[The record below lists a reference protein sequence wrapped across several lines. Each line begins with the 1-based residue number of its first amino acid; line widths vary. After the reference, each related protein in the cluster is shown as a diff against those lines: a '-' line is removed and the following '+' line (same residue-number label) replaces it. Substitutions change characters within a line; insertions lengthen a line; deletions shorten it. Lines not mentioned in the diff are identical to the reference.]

1 MAALLTWHH
10 NCCHFHDEI
19 TPFSTPHHLSIT
31 ARCNKTKIQDT
42 ILISVIGK
50 VTHFYGDAS
59 TNYHTTVIL
68 LGVSHLVS
76 ASLFAARR
84 WNTSNPTISH
94 ARSLVALLSTF
105 VEPWSLN
112 ETAARRTDSINSW
125 FSSISYRQHSTIRG
139 EVPSLPTW
147 MLSPRTARWFSYSK
161 HHTCRGH
168 WSPRACWCKRS
179 LAMQRSTPAAQTVR
193 LLVK

>member
-10 NCCHFHDEI
+10 NCFHFHDKI

-42 ILISVIGK
+42 ILTSVIGK

-94 ARSLVALLSTF
+94 ARSLVALLSTG

-112 ETAARRTDSINSW
+112 ETTARRTDSINSW
-125 FSSISYRQHSTIRG
+125 FCSISYRQHSTIRG
-139 EVPSLPTW
+139 E
-147 MLSPRTARWFSYSK
+147 SPHFLLGCYPLVQRDDFPIQSITHVVVA
-161 HHTCRGH
+161 G
-168 WSPRACWCKRS
+168 PPE
-179 LAMQRSTPAAQTVR
+179 LADVNAH
-193 LLVK
+193 